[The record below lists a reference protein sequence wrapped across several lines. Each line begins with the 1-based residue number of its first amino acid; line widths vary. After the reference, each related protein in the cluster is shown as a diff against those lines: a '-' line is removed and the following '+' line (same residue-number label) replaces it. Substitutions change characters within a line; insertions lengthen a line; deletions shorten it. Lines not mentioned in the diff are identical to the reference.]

1 MGNIFAKDVMEMNND
16 VLHQEVR
23 PLGKLIEFLKAS
35 KHGGYPVTVSRDDP
49 TLLGY
54 VHTEPLLKYLQKV
67 LEETVHIVQ
76 TEPLLKYLQKE
87 KEENPFC
94 TYQTKVGFNKFMSTK
109 PTDALDVSEYVD
121 QGVIVVTPEA
131 PATQLQQIFQNL
143 GVMVILVRE
152 RASLVGML
160 TKKAFIN
167 LSLADGSSSCRPD
180 CGSCTHGL
188 SITFTRLMRTPTVKI
203 FAKDVMEMNNDV
215 LHQEVRPLGKLI
227 EFLKA
232 SKHGGYPVTV
242 SRDDPTLLGY
252 VHAEPL
258 LKYLQKVLEE
268 TVHIV
273 QTEPLLKYL
282 QKEKEENPFCT
293 YQTKVGFNKFM
304 STKPT
309 GALDVSEYVDQG
321 VIVVTPEAP

>member
-1 MGNIFAKDVMEMNND
+1 MEMNND

-54 VHTEPLLKYLQKV
+54 VHTEPLLEYLQKV
-67 LEETVHIVQ
+67 LD
-76 TEPLLKYLQKE
+76 
-87 KEENPFC
+87 ENPFPP
-94 TYQTKVGFNKFMSTK
+94 TKVAFNKFMSTK

-188 SITFTRLMRTPTVKI
+188 SITFTRLMRTPTVNI

-242 SRDDPTLLGY
+242 SR
-252 VHAEPL
+252 
-258 LKYLQKVLEE
+258 
-268 TVHIV
+268 
-273 QTEPLLKYL
+273 
-282 QKEKEENPFCT
+282 
-293 YQTKVGFNKFM
+293 
-304 STKPT
+304 
-309 GALDVSEYVDQG
+309 
-321 VIVVTPEAP
+321 